1 MKNSYRKALEIAKTV
16 HHNQYD
22 LSGQPY
28 ILHPLYVAN
37 NVKGKK
43 AKIVALLH
51 DVLEDGDISIEILK
65 RYFSKD
71 ICNAILALTR
81 QQYESYFTY
90 IKRVK
95 EDPLA
100 KKVKIK
106 DLEHNMTITRLKK
119 LTIEDFRRL
128 SRYLKA
134 YKELTNE

>member
-71 ICNAILALTR
+71 VCNSVLTLTR
-81 QQYESYFTY
+81 SPQEPYFAY
-90 IKRVK
+90 IERVK
-95 EDPLA
+95 KDPLA
-100 KKVKIK
+100 KQVKIK
-106 DLEHNMTITRLKK
+106 DLEHNMTVTRLKT
-119 LTIEDFRRL
+119 LTVKDFRRL

-134 YKELTNE
+134 YKELTDE